1 MTTKAEKQKNKK
13 TLPSQANPLHKV
25 YELLWLMQIQKVDY
39 YDVESF
45 KSDPDSKLKLT
56 EEVSNF
62 ILDRAR
68 KDFVP
73 QHQKLLDHLVKS
85 GYAPKRLNITQPLHS
100 KRVFDMAALTWLRDR
115 IEIMSMIGLPATSI
129 YTEIKRLTSEE
140 LYSLEEVRSYIYF
153 FWNFSYSDGWDD
165 SFRKPLHDFLKAD
178 KLLSNFYSEPI
189 KLLSGEVTPLEML
202 IELGVDDPDGM
213 QSWSSLI
220 DGERRIESHLINAIK
235 KSDADGTL
243 KWESA
248 RIRLNKIKDLKKR
261 RKERIVFRN
270 FTPFESKKEEESKR
284 TFKKTSVK

>member
-85 GYAPKRLNITQPLHS
+85 GYAPKRLEITQPLHS
-100 KRVFDMAALTWLRDR
+100 IRILDMGTLTWLKNR

-129 YTEIKRLTSEE
+129 YTEIKRLTGDE

-165 SFRKPLHDFLKAD
+165 SFGKPLHDYLKAD
-178 KLLSNFYSEPI
+178 KLLSNFYSKPI
-189 KLLSGEVTPLEML
+189 KILSGEVTPLEML
-202 IELGVDDPDGM
+202 IELGVDDPDGI
-213 QSWSSLI
+213 QSWSNLI

-235 KSDADGTL
+235 KSNADGTL

-248 RIRLNKIKDLKKR
+248 RIRLNEIKDRNKGS
-261 RKERIVFRN
+261 KERIILRN
-270 FTPFESKKEEESKR
+270 FSPFEKKRIKDNVK
-284 TFKKTSVK
+284 KKTDK